1 MKAVNFL
8 IIYFITMLHENLY
21 FFKNLIYKFG
31 ILLLLCQNKSLLGK
45 KIVQKIKMQKIF
57 TSRQINYC
65 GCQSS
70 ASLQHIFS
78 YSYILQF
85 PLEG

>member
-21 FFKNLIYKFG
+21 FFLNLIYKFG

-45 KIVQKIKMQKIF
+45 K
-57 TSRQINYC
+57 NY
-65 GCQSS
+65 
-70 ASLQHIFS
+70 AKN
-78 YSYILQF
+78 
-85 PLEG
+85 

>member
-21 FFKNLIYKFG
+21 FFFISFTNLVYCSCYAKISPC
-31 ILLLLCQNKSLLGK
+31 LEK